1 MSRSSETARRTSGL
15 RGFNRALK
23 VNLRIRQFLARSRAN
38 GPGTRAVVWVQG
50 CSLNCAGCFNPET
63 HALDRGEI
71 IRVEDLFQRI
81 VAETNLIE
89 GVTISGG
96 EPLQQ
101 PGPVIELLRLIK
113 ENTLLS
119 IILFTGFQTDEI
131 AKLNQVNQAILCYVD
146 VLIAG
151 RYDQSRRVAQGL
163 IGSSNKTLSFLT
175 RRYHWTD
182 LEAVPPAEIILTPEG
197 EVIMSGIDPVRW

>member
-1 MSRSSETARRTSGL
+1 M
-15 RGFNRALK
+15 
-23 VNLRIRQFLARSRAN
+23 NLRIRQFLARSRAN
-38 GPGTRAVVWVQG
+38 GPGARAVVWVQG
-50 CSLNCAGCFNPET
+50 CSLDCAGCFNPET
-63 HALDRGEI
+63 HALDRGEN

-119 IILFTGFQTDEI
+119 IILFTGFQTGEI

-151 RYDQSRRVAQGL
+151 RYDQSRRIAQGL
-163 IGSSNKTLSFLT
+163 IGSSNKTLRFLT
-175 RRYHWTD
+175 QRYHWTD

-197 EVIMSGIDPVRW
+197 AVVMSGIDPVKW

>member
-1 MSRSSETARRTSGL
+1 MSRSSETARQTSDL
-15 RGFNRALK
+15 RCFNCALK

-50 CSLNCAGCFNPET
+50 CSLDCAGCFNPET
-63 HALDRGEI
+63 HALDRGET
-71 IRVEDLFQRI
+71 IRVENLFQRI

-131 AKLNQVNQAILCYVD
+131 AKLNQVNQALLCYVD

-163 IGSSNKTLSFLT
+163 IGSSNKTLRFLT
-175 RRYHWTD
+175 QRYHLTD

-197 EVIMSGIDPVRW
+197 EVVMSGIDPVKW